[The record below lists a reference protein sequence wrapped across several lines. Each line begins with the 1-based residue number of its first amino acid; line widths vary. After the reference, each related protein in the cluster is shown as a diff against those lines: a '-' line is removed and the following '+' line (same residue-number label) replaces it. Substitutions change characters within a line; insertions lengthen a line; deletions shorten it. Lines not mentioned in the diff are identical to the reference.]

1 METKRLIG
9 LRIKEL
15 RKHKELSQEKLADL
29 MNISPKYLSNIERG
43 KENPTLD
50 TFMKIANALHMEL
63 SEIFNYSQEQSSK
76 ELRKMIADSMKG
88 SDKKQL
94 KLFAE
99 IAKAIS
105 MS

>member
-1 METKRLIG
+1 MDTKRLIG
-9 LRIKEL
+9 VRIKEL
-15 RKHKELSQEKLADL
+15 RKHKELSQEKLADR

-50 TFMKIANALHMEL
+50 TFMKIADALHIEL
-63 SEIFNYSQEQSSK
+63 SEIFNYSPEASSR
-76 ELRKMIADSMKG
+76 ELKQMITDLIKN

-99 IAKAIS
+99 IVKAIF